1 MWNKIELLFYD
12 SIEGIQT
19 TNQSKAQPM
28 TTSPMNMNELLN
40 QLKTSKDNVAN
51 VVIHKLNNDNVRHV
65 LKILETCD
73 IDTLKDLKQYMVND
87 KRHIY
92 DIIMERRMDYVN
104 RVRRQYQSEMRKN
117 EKNGI
122 KNEKIQDNFIHFRG
136 DPDDTDNLS
145 CGVSV
150 ILSGIEKINKI
161 IKRKENE
168 LEEERQKRN
177 HPFNILMSYIFQ

>member
-19 TNQSKAQPM
+19 TNQSKSQPM
-28 TTSPMNMNELLN
+28 TTSPMNMNELLDE
-40 QLKTSKDNVAN
+40 LKTTEKNVAN
-51 VVIHKLNNDNVRHV
+51 VLVNGLRNNNNKTLLQI
-65 LKILETCD
+65 LKTCD
-73 IDTLKDLKQYMVND
+73 IHTLKELKQYMVND
-87 KRHIY
+87 QKHLY
-92 DIIMERRMDYVN
+92 DIIMKRRMDYVN
-104 RVRRQYQSEMRKN
+104 RVRRQYQAEMKKN

-122 KNEKIQDNFIHFRG
+122 KNEKIQDNFIDFSG
-136 DPDDTDNLS
+136 DPDDTHNLS

-150 ILSGIEKINKI
+150 ISSGIEKINKI

-177 HPFNILMSYIFQ
+177 HPFNILISYIFQ

>member
-51 VVIHKLNNDNVRHV
+51 VVIHKLNDNVRHV

-87 KRHIY
+87 KKYIY
-92 DIIMERRMDYVN
+92 DKIMERRMDYVN

-122 KNEKIQDNFIHFRG
+122 KNEKIQDNFIDFRG
-136 DPDDTDNLS
+136 DPDDTHNLS

-150 ILSGIEKINKI
+150 ISSGIEKINKI

-168 LEEERQKRN
+168 LEEERQQRN

>member
-51 VVIHKLNNDNVRHV
+51 VVIHKLNDNVRHV

-104 RVRRQYQSEMRKN
+104 RVRRQYQAEMKKN
-117 EKNGI
+117 EKNGV
-122 KNEKIQDNFIHFRG
+122 KNEKIKDNFIDFRG
-136 DPDDTDNLS
+136 DPDDTHNLS

-150 ILSGIEKINKI
+150 ISSGIEKINKI

>member
-1 MWNKIELLFYD
+1 LNCFFYY
-12 SIEGIQT
+12 SIGGIQT

-51 VVIHKLNNDNVRHV
+51 VVIHKLNDNVRHV

-87 KRHIY
+87 NRHIY
-92 DIIMERRMDYVN
+92 DKIMERRMDYVN

-117 EKNGI
+117 EKDGI

-136 DPDDTDNLS
+136 DPDDTHNLS

-150 ILSGIEKINKI
+150 ISSGIEKINKI
-161 IKRKENE
+161 IERKQQAIDDEI
-168 LEEERQKRN
+168 QKQN
-177 HPFNILMSYIFQ
+177 NPFNILMSFIFQ